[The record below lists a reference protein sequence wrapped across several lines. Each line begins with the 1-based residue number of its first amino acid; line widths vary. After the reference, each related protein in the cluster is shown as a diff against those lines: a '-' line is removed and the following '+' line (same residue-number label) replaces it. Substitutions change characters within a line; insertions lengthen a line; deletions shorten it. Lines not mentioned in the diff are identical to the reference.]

1 MRWRAKFQLNTA
13 ATLLA
18 SLLGVLATGFAAIGL
33 YLFLAKQ
40 VQPDLAAFYTACAL
54 MLLAIF
60 ILLLAR
66 FITSFSFTPPAKQN
80 EDPTQGIQ
88 QILDQISDTGVTA
101 LVEKYPGRAVAAT
114 LAAGLVLGYSAEA
127 RTAVKAACREWLNEE
142 SDQKKP
148 Q

>member
-1 MRWRAKFQLNTA
+1 MRWRAKLQVNTV

-18 SLLGVLATGFAAIGL
+18 SLLGVLATGFAAVGL
-33 YLFLAKQ
+33 YLFLEKQ

-54 MLLAIF
+54 LLLAIF

-66 FITSFSFTPPAKQN
+66 FVTSPPSAPPARQN
-80 EDPTQGIQ
+80 EDPTQGVQ

-142 SDQKKP
+142 SNQKKP